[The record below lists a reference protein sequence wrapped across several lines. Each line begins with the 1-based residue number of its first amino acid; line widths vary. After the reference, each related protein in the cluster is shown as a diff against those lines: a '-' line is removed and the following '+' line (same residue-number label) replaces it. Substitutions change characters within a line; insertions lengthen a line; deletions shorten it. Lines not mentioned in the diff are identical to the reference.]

1 MYLQRKNEE
10 IEYPEDA
17 TGIYSEK
24 KGYFPLFKLP
34 NSKTF
39 NKKVQKVQT
48 QVDFYRALTST

>member
-17 TGIYSEK
+17 TGIYAEK

-39 NKKVQKVQT
+39 NKKSPEGSN
-48 QVDFYRALTST
+48 TSRFL